1 MSILWDL
8 SAQTCCGLVAHPR
21 VVNHLLRE
29 EIISVLK
36 EADADTIFSIAIL
49 RLNRFISGT

>member
-8 SAQTCCGLVAHPR
+8 SVQTCCGLIAHPH

-29 EIISVLK
+29 EIISILK
-36 EADADTIFSIAIL
+36 EADAGTIFSIATS